1 MSNVKLHKFVRKSIY
16 SFECCN
22 SEGLSQAFLE
32 QLSSLHALI
41 IAEIRRD
48 AD

>member
-1 MSNVKLHKFVRKSIY
+1 MSDVKLHEFVRKSIY
-16 SFECCN
+16 GFECCN
-22 SEGLSQAFLE
+22 SEGRPQAFLE
-32 QLSSLHALI
+32 QLSSLQALI